1 MAPLRSML
9 QRKLHTHSNVD
20 PMRALFTLFLLLN
33 LAACKPT
40 DDLPPPEANEQLS
53 GGTTSVNAQHRD
65 AFSQPARNLTPE
77 QRLQFSVGNSFF
89 RNPWV
94 MAPATTTARDGLGPL
109 FNSNACQNCHIR
121 DGRGRLPT
129 QTNQQPISLLVRL
142 SQPADPQN
150 PQHMQLMRE
159 LGNIP
164 DEVYGLQLQDMAVPT
179 VRPEVRIRLSYQ
191 SHEEVFRDGTRV
203 TLRKPLLHLDQWGYR
218 APPQDTQYSLRLA
231 PPMIGLG
238 LLESI
243 PEAAILNGI
252 HSPEKIAWGVQGTA
266 NHVWDREQQ
275 KTVLGRFGWKAG
287 QPSIA
292 QQNAQAFVSD
302 MGLTSAIFPQDECT
316 ATQVNC
322 QQAAH
327 GGEPEVSENIAQ
339 HVLFYTRHLGVPQR
353 RNLYDAQ
360 VLAGRRLFYQAGCQH
375 CHTPRFVTGAQ
386 ASEPSLANQVI
397 YPYSD
402 LLLHDMGEGL
412 ADQRGEFLANGQQ
425 WRTAPLWGL
434 GLTERVSGQV
444 NLLHDG
450 RARSILE
457 AILWH
462 GGEAQK
468 SKDAVLN
475 FNAVER
481 ENLLRF
487 LNSL

>member
-1 MAPLRSML
+1 
-9 QRKLHTHSNVD
+9 
-20 PMRALFTLFLLLN
+20 MRALFTLFLLLS
-33 LAACKPT
+33 LAACKP
-40 DDLPPPEANEQLS
+40 DVEPPPVEANEHLS
-53 GGTTSVNAQHRD
+53 GGSTSVTAQHRD
-65 AFSQPARNLTPE
+65 AFSQPARNLSPE

-94 MAPATTTARDGLGPL
+94 IAPATTIARDGLGPL

-129 QTNQQPISLLVRL
+129 QTDQHPVSLLVRFSL
-142 SQPADPQN
+142 PADPHN
-150 PQHMQLMRE
+150 PQHVQLMRE

-164 DEVYGLQLQDMAVPT
+164 DSVYGLQLQDMAIPN
-179 VRPEVRIRLSYQ
+179 VRPEARVRLAYQ
-191 SHEEVFRDGTRV
+191 QHDEVFRDGTHI
-203 TLRKPLLHLDQWGYR
+203 TLRKPVLQLDQWGYG
-218 APPQDTQYSLRLA
+218 PPPENTQYSLRLA

-238 LLESI
+238 LLEAI
-243 PEAAILNGI
+243 PAEAIISGI
-252 HSPEKIAWGVQGTA
+252 ESPEKQAWGVHGVA
-266 NHVWDREQQ
+266 NQVWDRSQQ
-275 KTVLGRFGWKAG
+275 QTVLGRFGWKAG

-302 MGLTSAIFPQDECT
+302 MGLTNKHFPVDDCTPTQTECLQAI
-316 ATQVNC
+316 N
-322 QQAAH
+322 

-339 HVLFYTRHLGVPQR
+339 HVLFYTRHLAVPQR
-353 RNLYDAQ
+353 RNSNDEQ
-360 VLAGRRLFYQAGCQH
+360 VLAGRRLFHQAGCQH
-375 CHTPRFVTGAQ
+375 CHTPRFVTDTN

-402 LLLHDMGEGL
+402 LLLHDMGTGL

-425 WRTAPLWGL
+425 WRTPPLWGL
-434 GLTERVSGQV
+434 GLTGRVSGHI

-450 RARSILE
+450 RAQSILE

-468 SKDAVLN
+468 SKDSVLN
-475 FNAVER
+475 FDAAER